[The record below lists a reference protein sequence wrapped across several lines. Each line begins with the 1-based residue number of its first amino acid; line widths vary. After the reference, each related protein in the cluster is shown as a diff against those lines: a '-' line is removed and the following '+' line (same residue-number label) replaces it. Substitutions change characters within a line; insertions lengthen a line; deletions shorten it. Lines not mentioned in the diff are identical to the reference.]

1 MVYSPSSVNY
11 SYTEPLNFLDDQQS
25 FNNAFGNI
33 PVMLLVSDRS
43 SRAIEDSKTL
53 RSKILDLCS
62 LSHLHIFCD
71 IIQLQYVGTATYDSK
86 QMMLNISLSLQNLK
100 LEFSFIANVITLTP
114 DDLYQR
120 YIQYLY
126 LLLSDVMT
134 WLFSIVTLFYRASH
148 SIYIMQLPRTGIN
161 YLIFYF

>member
-1 MVYSPSSVNY
+1 MRHLLSARRNTLPASSSSDVSRTLQFMTPPFLTPVVASIMTPKIDMVYSPSSVNY

-33 PVMLLVSDRS
+33 PVMLLISDRS

-86 QMMLNISLSLQNLK
+86 
-100 LEFSFIANVITLTP
+100 
-114 DDLYQR
+114 
-120 YIQYLY
+120 
-126 LLLSDVMT
+126 
-134 WLFSIVTLFYRASH
+134 
-148 SIYIMQLPRTGIN
+148 
-161 YLIFYF
+161 

>member
-1 MVYSPSSVNY
+1 MTPKIDMVYSPSSVNY

-86 QMMLNISLSLQNLK
+86 
-100 LEFSFIANVITLTP
+100 
-114 DDLYQR
+114 
-120 YIQYLY
+120 
-126 LLLSDVMT
+126 
-134 WLFSIVTLFYRASH
+134 
-148 SIYIMQLPRTGIN
+148 
-161 YLIFYF
+161 